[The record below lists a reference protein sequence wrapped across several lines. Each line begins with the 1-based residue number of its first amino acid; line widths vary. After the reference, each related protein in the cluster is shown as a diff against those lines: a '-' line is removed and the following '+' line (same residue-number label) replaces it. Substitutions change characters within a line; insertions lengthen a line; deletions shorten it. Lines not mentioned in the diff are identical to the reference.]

1 MDSLA
6 TRAAA
11 VVLVVELTVVLL
23 RPSGGV
29 TVLVPVVI
37 TFVEIV
43 WLELLVTTLLVLG
56 VVPVPDAV
64 LVVATYETDIKEKL
78 EKRYL

>member
-29 TVLVPVVI
+29 IVLVSVVI
-37 TFVEIV
+37 TLVEID

-64 LVVATYETDIKEKL
+64 LVVATYERI
-78 EKRYL
+78 